1 MSTYRLFPSTN
12 GPSSVA
18 AYNGP
23 FIGAVQFSLTNTS
36 FFDGFWFWVCPT
48 GQSTA
53 SVKCCLHVI
62 TEPVGG
68 GTNVYTV
75 VPGSTVSSGTLTAG
89 AWNFIGL
96 TNPIPLSVGLIY
108 QASVGFTSVGGFPD
122 NAGQW
127 STGTYLNGIVNGPL
141 NAYGVSSGT
150 DPAPGALFSTN
161 GFFTTAGTD
170 PTTTSPPYSNNGDNF
185 WVDVQIDDTP
195 PANYSGSFR
204 LWPTMTGA
212 DIDYNTQL
220 DNAVDYVLATEII
233 LSQAC
238 TVNKIWFYSPSGTAQ
253 LPTDVNI
260 WKPISPG
267 LSGTSVY
274 HDSSPSWSGAAGSG
288 WVSVNVAATT
298 LSSGRWKFSV
308 YNGATTPDAWSA
320 KRLNYWGGTGAPASG
335 GITVGPLFA
344 PTAGTS
350 TAASVSQS
358 YGDPTPGQPGSG
370 AIESGQST
378 FSQSPS
384 APGSGGDVYPNQY
397 VGAHSPGGNIWQ
409 NYWVDAELTPSI
421 STITAVPAYALGIG
435 RAPTPSAGANLT
447 VVPAYA
453 LGFANVP
460 TVTAPVS
467 VTGKPAM
474 GLALAVPPAGIGQ
487 TQLVLAT
494 PAFALGFV
502 PGTPAATVGPS
513 GACYGT
519 TSIVLTPPTPTM
531 GYGPLQLT
539 AGIDVVT
546 QSDGAGGLVFATL
559 EYGQIYL
566 TACQMSDLTTFVLV
580 QRLLNGEDF
589 GTNWQ
594 NLLDR
599 FVHMGWPTP

>member
-1 MSTYRLFPSTN
+1 
-12 GPSSVA
+12 
-18 AYNGP
+18 
-23 FIGAVQFSLTNTS
+23 
-36 FFDGFWFWVCPT
+36 
-48 GQSTA
+48 
-53 SVKCCLHVI
+53 
-62 TEPVGG
+62 
-68 GTNVYTV
+68 
-75 VPGSTVSSGTLTAG
+75 
-89 AWNFIGL
+89 
-96 TNPIPLSVGLIY
+96 
-108 QASVGFTSVGGFPD
+108 
-122 NAGQW
+122 
-127 STGTYLNGIVNGPL
+127 
-141 NAYGVSSGT
+141 
-150 DPAPGALFSTN
+150 
-161 GFFTTAGTD
+161 
-170 PTTTSPPYSNNGDNF
+170 
-185 WVDVQIDDTP
+185 
-195 PANYSGSFR
+195 
-204 LWPTMTGA
+204 
-212 DIDYNTQL
+212 
-220 DNAVDYVLATEII
+220 
-233 LSQAC
+233 
-238 TVNKIWFYSPSGTAQ
+238 
-253 LPTDVNI
+253 
-260 WKPISPG
+260 
-267 LSGTSVY
+267 
-274 HDSSPSWSGAAGSG
+274 
-288 WVSVNVAATT
+288 
-298 LSSGRWKFSV
+298 
-308 YNGATTPDAWSA
+308 
-320 KRLNYWGGTGAPASG
+320 
-335 GITVGPLFA
+335 
-344 PTAGTS
+344 
-350 TAASVSQS
+350 
-358 YGDPTPGQPGSG
+358 
-370 AIESGQST
+370 
-378 FSQSPS
+378 
-384 APGSGGDVYPNQY
+384 
-397 VGAHSPGGNIWQ
+397 
-409 NYWVDAELTPSI
+409 VDAELTPSI